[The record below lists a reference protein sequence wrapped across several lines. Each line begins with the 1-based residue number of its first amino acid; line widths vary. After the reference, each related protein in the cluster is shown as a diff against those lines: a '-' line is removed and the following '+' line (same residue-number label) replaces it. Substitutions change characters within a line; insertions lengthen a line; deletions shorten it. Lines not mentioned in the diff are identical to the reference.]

1 MNPKKQLRKVS
12 PQLAA
17 PQKQDQL
24 KEQIKQKEELAR
36 LRKIVKEGIYPL
48 VVETSSNI
56 EDAQTFVAALS
67 MALKQ
72 SFNNLMTKM
81 KVSDLKIEDYLI
93 DNDKSDRYKRL
104 LALINDETITGALL
118 LLDGFSN
125 PIQLALREENLKR
138 PLKDLK
144 VDLLD

>member
-1 MNPKKQLRKVS
+1 M
-12 PQLAA
+12 
-17 PQKQDQL
+17 

-36 LRKIVKEGIYPL
+36 LRRIVKEGIYPL
-48 VVETSSNI
+48 VVETSGNI

-104 LALINDETITGALL
+104 LALINDETITGALM

-125 PIQLALREENLKR
+125 PIQIALREENLKR
-138 PLKDLK
+138 SLRDLK